1 MKYVFNASPN
11 YRDTK
16 ISTDTIMRDL
26 TIGLLVVFAFGLYNQ
41 YVTYG
46 MDNVMHSL
54 MMMGAAI
61 VSVLV
66 TEAIWALCLKKD
78 LKNTLLHSYGW
89 VTAIIFVLMCQSN
102 LPIYVVVVCSVLA
115 ILFGKLLFGGFG
127 HNIFNPAAVA
137 RAFVFASFAGK
148 TVVDVVSKSTPT
160 GTLAN
165 AGWLAT
171 SAENFNE
178 FLTSFGGIGNM
189 ALGLYPGAI
198 GETSALVIIL
208 VGLFLV
214 VRRVIDWR
222 VPVTYIV
229 TLFVLALGLGLMQ
242 GQPLTY
248 ALYHVLT
255 GGAMFGAVFM
265 LTDPVTSPTS
275 AGGRIF
281 FAMGAAI
288 VTFVIRI
295 GASLPE
301 GVLYSIL
308 IMNMLTPL
316 IENLFDGVQ
325 IDDKKKNIRNN
336 AILAVVGLVLMAS
349 MNALAAPVETTFGET
364 GAFTVSLKDVAD
376 GSYTGKGQGMG
387 GDVTVSFDVK
397 GGKVTSLTIDASKET
412 PGLGDTAAQTIT
424 DTVLASGDISF
435 DTVVGATITSKAI
448 QTGFET
454 AIGGNGNASTS
465 ESETVAT
472 DLPEAE
478 NQTITIDLSAVADG
492 EYTGSA
498 TGMGEVSVTVTVEGG
513 KIASA
518 TVVGDGETEGLGSP
532 VIDGAAD
539 QIVAN
544 QGEIEVV
551 SGATVTSKAV
561 NDALSS
567 ALAGGE

>member
-1 MKYVFNASPN
+1 
-11 YRDTK
+11 
-16 ISTDTIMRDL
+16 
-26 TIGLLVVFAFGLYNQ
+26 
-41 YVTYG
+41 
-46 MDNVMHSL
+46 
-54 MMMGAAI
+54 
-61 VSVLV
+61 
-66 TEAIWALCLKKD
+66 
-78 LKNTLLHSYGW
+78 
-89 VTAIIFVLMCQSN
+89 
-102 LPIYVVVVCSVLA
+102 
-115 ILFGKLLFGGFG
+115 
-127 HNIFNPAAVA
+127 
-137 RAFVFASFAGK
+137 
-148 TVVDVVSKSTPT
+148 
-160 GTLAN
+160 
-165 AGWLAT
+165 
-171 SAENFNE
+171 
-178 FLTSFGGIGNM
+178 M

-551 SGATVTSKAV
+551 SGATVTSNAV

>member
-387 GDVTVSFDVK
+387 GDVIVSFDVK

-551 SGATVTSKAV
+551 SGATVTSNAV

>member
-364 GAFTVSLKDVAD
+364 GAFTVSLKDVVD

-454 AIGGNGNASTS
+454 AISGNGNASTS

-518 TVVGDGETEGLGSP
+518 IVVGDGETEGLGSP

-551 SGATVTSKAV
+551 SGATVTSNAV

>member
-397 GGKVTSLTIDASKET
+397 GVTSLTIDASKET

-551 SGATVTSKAV
+551 SGATVTSNAV

>member
-214 VRRVIDWR
+214 DRK
-222 VPVTYIV
+222 
-229 TLFVLALGLGLMQ
+229 
-242 GQPLTY
+242 
-248 ALYHVLT
+248 
-255 GGAMFGAVFM
+255 
-265 LTDPVTSPTS
+265 S
-275 AGGRIF
+275 
-281 FAMGAAI
+281 
-288 VTFVIRI
+288 
-295 GASLPE
+295 
-301 GVLYSIL
+301 
-308 IMNMLTPL
+308 
-316 IENLFDGVQ
+316 
-325 IDDKKKNIRNN
+325 
-336 AILAVVGLVLMAS
+336 VV
-349 MNALAAPVETTFGET
+349 
-364 GAFTVSLKDVAD
+364 
-376 GSYTGKGQGMG
+376 
-387 GDVTVSFDVK
+387 
-397 GGKVTSLTIDASKET
+397 
-412 PGLGDTAAQTIT
+412 
-424 DTVLASGDISF
+424 
-435 DTVVGATITSKAI
+435 
-448 QTGFET
+448 
-454 AIGGNGNASTS
+454 
-465 ESETVAT
+465 
-472 DLPEAE
+472 
-478 NQTITIDLSAVADG
+478 
-492 EYTGSA
+492 
-498 TGMGEVSVTVTVEGG
+498 
-513 KIASA
+513 
-518 TVVGDGETEGLGSP
+518 
-532 VIDGAAD
+532 
-539 QIVAN
+539 
-544 QGEIEVV
+544 
-551 SGATVTSKAV
+551 
-561 NDALSS
+561 
-567 ALAGGE
+567 